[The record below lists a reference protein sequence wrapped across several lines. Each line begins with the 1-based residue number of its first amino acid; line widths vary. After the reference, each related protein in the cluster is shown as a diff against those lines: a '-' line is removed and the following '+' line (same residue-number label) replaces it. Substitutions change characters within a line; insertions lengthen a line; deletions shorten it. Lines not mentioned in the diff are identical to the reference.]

1 MNTINLNNITEY
13 KSEDLKVMIDAL
25 QNELESREDARKE
38 QLCYEIHRAVS
49 MLFNEFPDTKFYI
62 DGYNPDCGIHLTTCL
77 NHLNFTSI
85 TDKVEEVKG
94 DDIF

>member
-1 MNTINLNNITEY
+1 MNTINLNNIAEY

-38 QLCYEIHRAVS
+38 QLYYEIHCAVS
-49 MLFNEFPDTKFYI
+49 TLFNEFPDTKFYVN
-62 DGYNPDCGIHLTTCL
+62 GYNHDYGVHLTVCL
-77 NHLNFTSI
+77 NNLNFTSI
-85 TDKVEEVKG
+85 TDKVEEAKG